1 MDGVKGRIAAK
12 DTIHCGNV
20 AVQDCSAGGAC
31 GEREEEE
38 GPLSAVAFEVGRWPA
53 VSKLQM

>member
-38 GPLSAVAFEVGRWPA
+38 GPLSAVALKWEGG
-53 VSKLQM
+53 LQ